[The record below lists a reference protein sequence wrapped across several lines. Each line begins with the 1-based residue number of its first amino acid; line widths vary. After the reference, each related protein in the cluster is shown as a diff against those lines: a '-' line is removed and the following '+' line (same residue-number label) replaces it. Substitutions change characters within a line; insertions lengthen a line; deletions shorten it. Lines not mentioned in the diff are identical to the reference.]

1 MTMVKTLLLIFFV
14 FPIAGLSLYFIAAAS
29 RMAREEAE
37 RERIRRQSAQAQRYD
52 RRRRRARYIAAS
64 ARTGACR

>member
-1 MTMVKTLLLIFFV
+1 MKMIEILVLGGFGL
-14 FPIAGLSLYFIAAAS
+14 PIVGLSLYFVAAAR
-29 RMAREEAE
+29 RMMREEAE